1 VQSWVDGK
9 EEDEYVGVGA
19 RFGPKIVSKE
29 KYANRTQ
36 LTLADPVECCSPP
49 KEKVCLLKRVK
60 DYISLDSVALPD
72 PVFSASFV
80 YFRFLEASFLFKGGN
95 ASSQRKQSSRRQL
108 VLLVYSS

>member
-49 KEKVCLLKRVK
+49 KEKVCLLKLVK
-60 DYISLDSVALPD
+60 NYISLDSSALVD
-72 PVFSASFV
+72 PSNLT
-80 YFRFLEASFLFKGGN
+80 FLCLF
-95 ASSQRKQSSRRQL
+95 
-108 VLLVYSS
+108 